1 MGVIASSTVASPVTL
16 KVAKDGASLDNDFVS
31 VVFDLAKSSY
41 TVIDRVSGE
50 VVLADAGVTP
60 LADDIDF
67 SPLAVESQEDVADV
81 FGKGKRLILRLGAT
95 GFRTP
100 PEVARL
106 YSFTLGSI
114 RRDR

>member
-81 FGKGKRLILRLGAT
+81 FGKGRAEGVT
-95 GFRTP
+95 
-100 PEVARL
+100 
-106 YSFTLGSI
+106 Y
-114 RRDR
+114 